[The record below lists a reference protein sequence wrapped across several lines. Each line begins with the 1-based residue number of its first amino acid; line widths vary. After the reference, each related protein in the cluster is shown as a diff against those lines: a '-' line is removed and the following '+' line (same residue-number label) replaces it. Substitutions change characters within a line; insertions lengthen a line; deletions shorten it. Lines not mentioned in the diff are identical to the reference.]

1 MHIPDAVLP
10 PIQAA
15 IYLIISVTVV
25 LYSLRGIQRTL
36 GDKHIPLLGLL
47 GAGLLAAQMF
57 NFPIPWGTSG
67 HLMGTALA
75 TALVG
80 PYGAILVIAT
90 VLLIQTTFGDGGILA
105 YGANLLNMGVVAAF
119 VSFLI
124 IRYAQKAMSGMEL
137 RRSRP
142 LAVGIAGFIATI
154 ASAFMTSLELVLAGW
169 EPVSVVFGW
178 MLLLHMVIGFA
189 EAAISWAIIQYV
201 AMVRADLLYLP
212 SFGAQERGV
221 VAVG

>member
-1 MHIPDAVLP
+1 MHIPDGVLP

-15 IYLIISVTVV
+15 VYLIISAVV
-25 LYSLRGIQRTL
+25 IFYSLRSIQRTL
-36 GDKHIPLLGLL
+36 GDKHVPLLGLL

-57 NFPIPWGTSG
+57 NFPIPLGTSG
-67 HLMGTALA
+67 HLVGTALA

-90 VLLIQTTFGDGGILA
+90 VLLIQATFGDGGILA
-105 YGANLLNMGVVAAF
+105 YGANLLNMGIVAAF
-119 VSFLI
+119 VSYFV
-124 IRYAQKAMSGMEL
+124 IRFAQQVMGDREL

-178 MLLLHMVIGFA
+178 MLLLHAVIGFG
-189 EAAISWAIIQYV
+189 EAVISWAIIQYV
-201 AMVRADLLYLP
+201 VMVRVDLLYLP
-212 SFGAQERGV
+212 SFGTSEREV
-221 VAVG
+221 VSVG